1 MWGLHPLSAYPTAR
15 MAFLGVFSLDSVYN
29 VLTSASYCSAVAVA
43 EMLALMALSLHAA
56 GFTMPS
62 VDFDTRRLILVHA
75 SAPAATI
82 AHVAAEHCDDL
93 RYVMTSSET
102 EAINLADAIAVVVEP
117 KRIGKLPISKT
128 PGLREASDDES
139 VDEVAE
145 RVLEVRDFVLSGTAF
160 GYASLLVARQPVL
173 QLLLAHGLGVEPS
186 KACGVELPTDAV
198 CVIDFGPGTFPASV
212 ADELPVVRDQWINA

>member
-1 MWGLHPLSAYPTAR
+1 
-15 MAFLGVFSLDSVYN
+15 
-29 VLTSASYCSAVAVA
+29 
-43 EMLALMALSLHAA
+43 MLALVALQAA

-93 RYVMTSSET
+93 RYVMTSSEA
-102 EAINLADAIAVVVEP
+102 EAIDLADAIAVVVEP
-117 KRIGKLPISKT
+117 QRIGKLPISKT
-128 PGLREASDDES
+128 AGLREASEDENA
-139 VDEVAE
+139 DALAE

-173 QLLLAHGLGVEPS
+173 QLILAHGLGIEPS
-186 KACGVELPTDAV
+186 EARGVELPTDAV
-198 CVIDFGPGTFPASV
+198 CVIDFGPGSFPASV
-212 ADELPVVRDQWINA
+212 ADELPVVRDQWVNA